1 MTVGCMCTGYLVLL
15 AVVFGGLLQPA
26 AKPAPGKADPLPDH
40 TSRPAHRAPR
50 GPGPSATPDT
60 SGRAVPVGHHTSRAP
75 SRTTPAP

>member
-1 MTVGCMCTGYLVLL
+1 MCTGYLVLL

-40 TSRPAHRAPR
+40 TARPV
-50 GPGPSATPDT
+50 PSAPGGAGPAATSDT
-60 SGRAVPVGHHTSRAP
+60 SGRAVPAGHHTSRAP

>member
-1 MTVGCMCTGYLVLL
+1 MCTGYLVLL

-40 TSRPAHRAPR
+40 TARPVPSAPGGARPA
-50 GPGPSATPDT
+50 ATSDT